1 MKSEEVDKQASAP
14 VSQETEE
21 VSLDFPTPIRQ
32 DPVIEKLLKKL
43 PPSLAG
49 SYSDEQLQGMRVAL
63 GDRTWGTHFI
73 DSRGTFAFPFVP
85 WRFYYVFLL
94 GKNRRAYT
102 RREKHAS
109 MLMFIGL
116 VLSFILISVLL
127 GILTLYILKSALGI
141 DLLEG
146 TSLGVWDWVRELFD

>member
-1 MKSEEVDKQASAP
+1 MGSEGDNNVDSASL
-14 VSQETEE
+14 SQDIEA
-21 VSLDFPTPIRQ
+21 VNQGLSTPIRQ
-32 DPVIEKLLKKL
+32 DPVIEKLLNKL
-43 PPSLAG
+43 PKTLAS

-63 GDRTWGTHFI
+63 GDRTWGKHFI
-73 DSRGTFAFPFVP
+73 DNRGTFAFPFIP

-94 GKNRRAYT
+94 GQNRRAYT

-116 VLSFILISVLL
+116 IFSFIIISVLFGL
-127 GILTLYILKSALGI
+127 LTLYILKSAMGI

-146 TSLGVWDWVRELFD
+146 TSLGIWDWFKDVI